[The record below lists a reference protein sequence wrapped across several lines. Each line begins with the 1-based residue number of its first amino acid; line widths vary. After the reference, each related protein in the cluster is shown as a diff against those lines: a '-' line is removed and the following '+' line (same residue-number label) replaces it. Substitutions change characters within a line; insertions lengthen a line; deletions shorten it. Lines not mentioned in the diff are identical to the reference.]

1 MLLQISFPNGQDR
14 IAYFYRLDSGFGVEE
29 IPMPLKRRQ
38 IAWRAAQ
45 DLADGAY
52 VNLGIGLPTLVA
64 EFLPSDREIVL
75 HSENGVLGVGPAP
88 GDNEVDWDL
97 INAGKQPVTLV
108 TGGSYVHHTDS
119 FLMIR
124 GGHLDLALLGA
135 FEVSEKGDLANW
147 TTDDPAF
154 PPGVGGAM
162 DLAVGAKEIRVLVEH
177 TTRAGVPRIRRQCG
191 YPLTAAAVVRRVYT
205 DLAVIDVTPDGLVVH
220 EMVEDIDL
228 RALQTKTEANLRLA
242 PNAKVLRAPT
252 L

>member
-1 MLLQISFPNGQDR
+1 
-14 IAYFYRLDSGFGVEE
+14 
-29 IPMPLKRRQ
+29 MPLKRRQ

-64 EFLPSDREIVL
+64 DFLPADREIVL

-97 INAGKQPVTLV
+97 INAGKQPITLV

-135 FEVSEKGDLANW
+135 FEVSENGDLANW
-147 TTDDPAF
+147 TTDDPGF

-177 TTRAGVPRIRRQCG
+177 TTKTGAPRIRRRCG
-191 YPLTAAAVVRRVYT
+191 YPLTAAAVVRRIYT
-205 DLAVIDVTPDGLVVH
+205 DLAVIDVTTEGLVVR
-220 EMVEDIDL
+220 ELVADL
-228 RALQTKTEANLRLA
+228 DFGALQARTEAALQPA
-242 PNAKVLRAPT
+242 PDIKTLRAPAV
-252 L
+252 

>member
-1 MLLQISFPNGQDR
+1 
-14 IAYFYRLDSGFGVEE
+14 
-29 IPMPLKRRQ
+29 MPLKRRQ

-45 DLADGAY
+45 DLADGTY
-52 VNLGIGLPTLVA
+52 VNLGIGLPTMVSD
-64 EFLPSDREIVL
+64 FIPTDREIVL

-97 INAGKQPVTLV
+97 INAGKQPITLV

-135 FEVSEKGDLANW
+135 FEVSERGDLANW
-147 TTDDPAF
+147 TTDDPGF

-162 DLAVGAKEIRVLVEH
+162 DLAVGAREIRVLVEH
-177 TTRAGVPRIRRQCG
+177 TTKSGAPRIRRSCR
-191 YPLTAAAVVRRVYT
+191 YPLTAAAVVRRIYT
-205 DLAVIDVTPDGLVVH
+205 DLAVIDVAPEGLVVR

-228 RALQTKTEANLRLA
+228 PALQAKTEAALRPA
-242 PNAKVLRAPT
+242 PDLRPLRVPAV
-252 L
+252 

>member
-1 MLLQISFPNGQDR
+1 
-14 IAYFYRLDSGFGVEE
+14 
-29 IPMPLKRRQ
+29 MPLNRRQ

-45 DLADGAY
+45 DLKDGAY

-64 EFLPSDREIVL
+64 DFIPTDREIVL

-88 GDNEVDWDL
+88 GGNEVDWDL

-135 FEVSEKGDLANW
+135 FEVSEVGDLANW
-147 TTDDPAF
+147 TTDDPGF

-177 TTRAGVPRIRRQCG
+177 TTKGGAPRIRRRCQ

-205 DLAVIDVTPDGLVVH
+205 DLAVIDVTGGGLVVR
-220 EMVEDIDL
+220 ELAEDVDL
-228 RALQTKTEANLRLA
+228 AALQAKTDAALHAA
-242 PNAKVLRAPT
+242 PDMKALRAPP